1 MKGMTHGFADALRLT
16 LEHITPLSTETI
28 SLLDSVGSIAAED
41 LYALIDSPSMD
52 SSRKDG
58 YAVRSGEVAGATPDH
73 PVRLRLVG
81 SIAAGGANN
90 IGVIP
95 GTTVRV
101 LTGACIPEGADAV
114 VSEEFAVKESHEVLI
129 ENPAAPKNILPR
141 GSDVSFGQ
149 CLLSKGSSITPVM
162 AGLLA
167 LAGHSRIPVYRSPA
181 IGIVGT
187 GDEIIE
193 PGEPLPKGKIYAS
206 NIITL
211 AGWCRRYGGSAT
223 LALVPDDPDA
233 IFRTLHRLSLETDAL
248 ITSGGAWTGDHDM
261 VASVLGSLGWE
272 QVFHR
277 IRIGPGKGV
286 GFGMLG
292 GKPVFVLPGG
302 PPSNLMAFLQ
312 IALPGLQA
320 LSGDAHPGL
329 PRIRARLG
337 SDLVGGDRDWTD
349 FFFGTLSL
357 EGEMVVFYPMM
368 KRSRLSA
375 VAGATAIGAIPEGE
389 DSLHEGEVI
398 GVQLIGHGMEP

>member
-1 MKGMTHGFADALRLT
+1 
-16 LEHITPLSTETI
+16 
-28 SLLDSVGSIAAED
+28 
-41 LYALIDSPSMD
+41 
-52 SSRKDG
+52 
-58 YAVRSGEVAGATPDH
+58 
-73 PVRLRLVG
+73 
-81 SIAAGGANN
+81 
-90 IGVIP
+90 
-95 GTTVRV
+95 
-101 LTGACIPEGADAV
+101 
-114 VSEEFAVKESHEVLI
+114 
-129 ENPAAPKNILPR
+129 
-141 GSDVSFGQ
+141 
-149 CLLSKGSSITPVM
+149 
-162 AGLLA
+162 
-167 LAGHSRIPVYRSPA
+167 
-181 IGIVGT
+181 
-187 GDEIIE
+187 
-193 PGEPLPKGKIYAS
+193 
-206 NIITL
+206 
-211 AGWCRRYGGSAT
+211 
-223 LALVPDDPDA
+223 
-233 IFRTLHRLSLETDAL
+233 
-248 ITSGGAWTGDHDM
+248 M